1 MKWSVFISPLYT
13 LTFTFT
19 LPCFFLIAPKSE
31 KSKKVKKEKDPSK
44 SLDEVRLDPELL
56 RAANKVAQDKFK

>member
-1 MKWSVFISPLYT
+1 MVGIHIPIVYPNIHIYTPL
-13 LTFTFT
+13 
-19 LPCFFLIAPKSE
+19 FFLTAPKSE

-56 RAANKVAQDKFK
+56 RAANKVAQEKFK